1 MPRNTRSSWSFG
13 LGLLSM
19 VLVVLFW
26 PAAPPVAVA
35 AIVLGVLGVRDARQ
49 LDDDGR
55 GRALVG
61 IGYAAIALLVL
72 VVILYVSFTSDLAAP

>member
-26 PAAPPVAVA
+26 PAAVPVAVA
-35 AIVLGVLGVRDARQ
+35 AIALGVLGVRDSKQ
-49 LDDDGR
+49 LDDAGR

-61 IGYAAIALLVL
+61 IGYAVIALVVL
-72 VVILYVSFTSDLAAP
+72 GVILYLSFTSDLAF